1 MKSLSRLVWWILG
14 ILVGLIVIAI
24 LLFAWPGPWIR
35 HVSQVINTPALVGPQ
50 GIPGT
55 PGQSIK
61 GDKGD
66 KGDTGAAGKNGQNAD
81 PAVLVQD
88 PAFVTAFR
96 EAMAKIDRGTMPALV
111 VDVSHNAWKIQGTDR
126 LKDNPV
132 VEGWLARLKDPAPS
146 LWKTFPNIPNT
157 DVPEFRVVK
166 CADNPSKDCV
176 PDGMEYGTYD
186 SPYCSSH
193 PCDMPV
199 GAWEYRYI
207 TGDYKFLDT
216 ECKGENGKGCMLILV
231 NIMDQ
236 SYTFRDQDVDN
247 GFTLRGRFFN
257 GDALEW
263 GIWGLVSNGAANML
277 NMPTLAH
284 PGEVLNS
291 GDPGNSGAN
300 CGNPEACKSVDVT
313 IVVHAGDAIVAVAK
327 TTVTRP

>member
-1 MKSLSRLVWWILG
+1 MAVTKREKLLRLWMA
-14 ILVGLIVIAI
+14 IVIPFLVVFVIAGASY
-24 LLFAWPGPWIR
+24 LWQ
-35 HVSQVINTPALVGPQ
+35 QVFPAPAGPQ
-50 GIPGT
+50 GP
-55 PGQSIK
+55 
-61 GDKGD
+61 
-66 KGDTGAAGKNGQNAD
+66 AGQNAD
-81 PAVLVQD
+81 PAVLLQD
-88 PAFVTAFR
+88 PAFLTAMR
-96 EAMAKIDRGTMPALV
+96 EALAKIDRGTMPVGV
-111 VDVSHNAWKIQGTDR
+111 VDVSHNAWNIQGTDR

-157 DVPEFRVVK
+157 DVPEFRT
-166 CADNPSKDCV
+166 NGLQV
-176 PDGMEYGTYD
+176 PDGLEYGTYD
-186 SPYCSSH
+186 SPFCSSH

-216 ECKGENGKGCMLILV
+216 GCKGEGGKGCMLILV

-247 GFTLRGRFFN
+247 GFTLRGRYFN

-300 CGNPEACKSVDVT
+300 CGNPEACSSVDVMV
-313 IVVHAGDAIVAVAK
+313 VVHAGDAIIAVAK

>member
-1 MKSLSRLVWWILG
+1 MKAIKLFSLI
-14 ILVGLIVIAI
+14 IVITLI
-24 LLFAWPGPWIR
+24 LSACTGP
-35 HVSQVINTPALVGPQ
+35 QGPAGASIVGPQ
-50 GIPGT
+50 GPAGADGAVG
-55 PGQSIK
+55 PQGPA
-61 GDKGD
+61 GPVV
-66 KGDTGAAGKNGQNAD
+66 DTAALLAD
-81 PAVLVQD
+81 PAFL
-88 PAFVTAFR
+88 TAMR
-96 EAMAKIDRGTMPALV
+96 EALAKIDRGTMPEFV
-111 VDVSHNAWKIQGTDR
+111 VDVSHDAWKIQGTDR

-157 DVPEFRVVK
+157 DVPEFRT
-166 CADNPSKDCV
+166 NGSQV
-176 PDGMEYGTYD
+176 PDGLEYGTYD
-186 SPYCSSH
+186 SPFCSSH

-216 ECKGENGKGCMLILV
+216 ECKGEGGKGCMLILV

-247 GFTLRGRFFN
+247 GFTLRGRYFN

-300 CGNPEACKSVDVT
+300 CGNPEACGSVDVT
-313 IVVHAGDAIVAVAK
+313 VVIHAGDAVIAVAK
-327 TTVTRP
+327 TTVSRP